1 VGARAQ
7 TGQCRR
13 VGTDRWGYGG
23 RRSLW
28 RTSHRAGTLPANC
41 PSGRVCRGG
50 AVTFYPGV
58 KKEEWIVSVSARRPA
73 PNAGARAPPARQEGP
88 GGVGAAL
95 DGSRHVPCPRRECV
109 RGRVAPLCPFQII
122 ASGGMLLREAPDSPP
137 ARQKGTGLWAVR
149 AL

>member
-1 VGARAQ
+1 MAHVAP
-7 TGQCRR
+7 RR
-13 VGTDRWGYGG
+13 HSPRQ
-23 RRSLW
+23 
-28 RTSHRAGTLPANC
+28 LPIWQGMPVRFPAKGNNL
-41 PSGRVCRGG
+41 V
-50 AVTFYPGV
+50 
-58 KKEEWIVSVSARRPA
+58 VSVPPA
-73 PNAGARAPPARQEGP
+73 PNAGARVPPARQEGP

-137 ARQKGTGLWAVR
+137 ARQKGTDLWAVR